1 MSRQRD
7 FNISFYHKFI
17 IFLKASEQ
25 NGMAEKMQNSNNFDP
40 KTDAEI
46 TLDSSGIVATNN
58 LLVFIL
64 TRCLKQLRGFHN
76 F

>member
-1 MSRQRD
+1 
-7 FNISFYHKFI
+7 
-17 IFLKASEQ
+17 
-25 NGMAEKMQNSNNFDP
+25 MAEKMQNSNNLDP